1 MMKVSKHAWASIAA
15 ESIPKREISGPKY
28 MQSFA
33 KLPSKNHTIY
43 HSNKGHVRMSFSHA
57 CQYCTESTFIICII

>member
-1 MMKVSKHAWASIAA
+1 MMKVSRHAWASISA

-33 KLPSKNHTIY
+33 KLPSKNHAIY
-43 HSNKGHVRMSFSHA
+43 HSNKGYMRMSFLTCLPVLCRINVNHLML
-57 CQYCTESTFIICII
+57 

>member
-1 MMKVSKHAWASIAA
+1 MMKVSRHAWASISA

-43 HSNKGHVRMSFSHA
+43 QSKRLRKQAYGYQMGKAEGMDELGVWG
-57 CQYCTESTFIICII
+57 